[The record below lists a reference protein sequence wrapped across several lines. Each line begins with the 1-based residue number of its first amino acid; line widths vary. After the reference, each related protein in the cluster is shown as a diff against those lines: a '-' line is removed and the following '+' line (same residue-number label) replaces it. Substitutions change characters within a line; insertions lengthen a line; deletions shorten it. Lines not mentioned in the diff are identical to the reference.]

1 MSSDEQVVP
10 LAPGTTRETILATAL
25 QLFGEKGY
33 DGTSLRQIAD
43 AVGTTKAAVYYHFP
57 AKEQLLL
64 ELSRPWLDALGTLVT
79 EMRSS
84 ERGDCDATET
94 LEAYLD
100 VCIAHL
106 SFLNLLARDPATS
119 NHPDIGRRALT
130 LIEAVKRHIAGDDA
144 TDDRL
149 VHTSCA
155 IGVVHAVAG
164 LPADLVAAHRQTFLD
179 SAIAALNA
187 DGRPRSATK
196 RPRQSS
202 RRNVATQ

>member
-1 MSSDEQVVP
+1 MSPTEQVVP
-10 LAPGTTRETILATAL
+10 LASGTTRETILAAA
-25 QLFGEKGY
+25 QKLFGERGY
-33 DGTSLRQIAD
+33 DATSLRQIAD

-57 AKEQLLL
+57 AKEHLLL
-64 ELSRPWLDALGTLVT
+64 ELSRPWFDALGMLVT
-79 EMRSS
+79 EMRSNA
-84 ERGDCDATET
+84 GGADAAGT

-100 VCIAHL
+100 VCIAHV

-130 LIEAVKRHIAGDDA
+130 LIEAVKTHIAGEDA
-144 TDDRL
+144 TDERL

-179 SAIAALNA
+179 SAIAALNVKERQQGA
-187 DGRPRSATK
+187 SSA
-196 RPRQSS
+196 RQPT

>member
-1 MSSDEQVVP
+1 MSSTDQVVP
-10 LAPGTTRETILATAL
+10 LGSGTTRETILAAA
-25 QLFGEKGY
+25 QRLFGEQGY
-33 DGTSLRQIAD
+33 DATSLRQIAD

-57 AKEQLLL
+57 AKEQMLL
-64 ELSRPWLDALGTLVT
+64 ELSRPWFDALGMLVT

-84 ERGDCDATET
+84 DRRDCDAAKT

-106 SFLNLLARDPATS
+106 PFLNLLARDPATS

-130 LIEAVKRHIAGDDA
+130 LIEAVKRHIAGEDA
-144 TDDRL
+144 TDERL

-155 IGVVHAVAG
+155 FGVVHAVAQ

-187 DGRPRSATK
+187 DGRPRSAPK
-196 RPRQSS
+196 RSRQPT

>member
-1 MSSDEQVVP
+1 MPPAEQVVP
-10 LAPGTTRETILATAL
+10 LAAATTRETILDAA
-25 QLFGEKGY
+25 QRLFGERGY
-33 DGTSLRQIAD
+33 DATSLRQIAD

-57 AKEQLLL
+57 AKEHLLL
-64 ELSRPWLDALGTLVT
+64 ELSRPWFDSLGMLVT

-84 ERGDCDATET
+84 GSGDCDAAAT

-119 NHPDIGRRALT
+119 NHPDIGRRAVT

-144 TDDRL
+144 SDERL

-164 LPADLVAAHRQTFLD
+164 LPPELVAAHRQTFLE
-179 SAIAALNA
+179 SAVAALNVNGA
-187 DGRPRSATK
+187 K
-196 RPRQSS
+196 RARQST
-202 RRNVATQ
+202 RRKVATQ

>member
-1 MSSDEQVVP
+1 MSSNEQVVP
-10 LAPGTTRETILATAL
+10 LAPGTTRETILATAR

-33 DGTSLRQIAD
+33 DATSLRQIAD

-57 AKEQLLL
+57 AKEHLLL

-79 EMRSS
+79 EMRSI
-84 ERGDCDATET
+84 ERGDCDPAET

-106 SFLNLLARDPATS
+106 SILNLLARDPATS

-130 LIEAVKRHIAGDDA
+130 LIEAVKGHIAGDDA
-144 TDDRL
+144 TDARL

-164 LPADLVAAHRQTFLD
+164 LPTDLVAAHRQTFLD
-179 SAIAALNA
+179 SAVAALNA
-187 DGRPRSATK
+187 DGRGQPPEKSA
-196 RPRQSS
+196 RQST

>member
-1 MSSDEQVVP
+1 MSSTEQVVP
-10 LAPGTTRETILATAL
+10 LTAGTTRETILAAA
-25 QLFGEKGY
+25 QRLFGEKGY
-33 DGTSLRQIAD
+33 DATSLRQIAD

-57 AKEQLLL
+57 AKEHLLL
-64 ELSRPWLDALGTLVT
+64 ELSRPWFDSLGMLVT

-84 ERGDCDATET
+84 GRADRDATET

-100 VCIAHL
+100 VCIAHI

-130 LIEAVKRHIAGDDA
+130 LIEAVKRHVAGEDA
-144 TDDRL
+144 TDERL

-164 LPADLVAAHRQTFLD
+164 LPADLVAAHRQTFLE

-187 DGRPRSATK
+187 DGQPQRRTRS
-196 RPRQSS
+196 RQST
-202 RRNVATQ
+202 RRKVATQ

>member
-1 MSSDEQVVP
+1 MSSTDQVVP
-10 LAPGTTRETILATAL
+10 LGSGTTRAAILAAA
-25 QLFGEKGY
+25 QRLFGEQGY
-33 DGTSLRQIAD
+33 DATSLRQIAD
-43 AVGTTKAAVYYHFP
+43 VVGTTKAAVYYHFP
-57 AKEQLLL
+57 AKEHLLL
-64 ELSRPWLDALGTLVT
+64 ELSRPWLDALGVLVA
-79 EMRSS
+79 EMRNT
-84 ERGDCDATET
+84 EPRECDAAET

-100 VCIAHL
+100 MCIAHL
-106 SFLNLLARDPATS
+106 PILNLLARDPATA

-164 LPADLVAAHRQTFLD
+164 LPAGLVAAHRQTFLE

-187 DGRPRSATK
+187 NERPRPKPSRQAT
-196 RPRQSS
+196 
-202 RRNVATQ
+202 RRKVATQ

>member
-10 LAPGTTRETILATAL
+10 LAPGTTRETILAAAR

-33 DGTSLRQIAD
+33 DATSLRQIAD

-57 AKEQLLL
+57 AKEHLLL
-64 ELSRPWLDALGTLVT
+64 EMSRPWFDALGMLVT

-84 ERGDCDATET
+84 GRDDCDAAGT

-130 LIEAVKRHIAGDDA
+130 LIEAVKHHIAGEDA
-144 TDDRL
+144 SDERL

-187 DGRPRSATK
+187 DGQSQPSEK
-196 RPRQSS
+196 RARQST